1 MTFKEAKSK
10 ICPFMSARFN
20 LSVHPRLNDF
30 NKVYCVV
37 SECMSFVVT
46 KTNASLPSGSA
57 LYDIEGDELSFDLK
71 EGFCKL
77 LEVNNV

>member
-1 MTFKEAKSK
+1 MTFKDAKSK

-20 LSVHPRLNDF
+20 LSSHSRMNDF
-30 NKVYCVV
+30 NKVHCLV
-37 SECMSFVVT
+37 SECMAFVVI
-46 KTNASLPSGSA
+46 KTHESLPSGSA

-77 LEVNNV
+77 LEVNYV